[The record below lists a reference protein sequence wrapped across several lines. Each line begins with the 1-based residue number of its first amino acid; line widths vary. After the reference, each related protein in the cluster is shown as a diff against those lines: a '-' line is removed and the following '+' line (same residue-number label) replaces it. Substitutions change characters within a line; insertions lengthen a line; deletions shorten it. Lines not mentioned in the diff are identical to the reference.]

1 MAAAGILLDRDP
13 QVTSPGRAHCR
24 FCETPLRHVF
34 VDFGATPLANSYL
47 RPEQLSQVEL
57 HYPLRVLVCERCL
70 LVQLESFAA
79 PELIFSDYA
88 YFSSYSDTLLHH
100 SKAYA
105 DMISDRLELGAGDRV
120 VEIGS
125 NDGYL
130 LQYFQEK
137 DLEVLGLEPAANIAE
152 VAVRKGIPTEVRFFG
167 SDVARELVAQ
177 GRRARLLVVNNVLA
191 HVPALN
197 DFVAGLKFLLQPGG
211 MVTLEFHHLL
221 SLIANRQF
229 DTIYHEHVQY
239 FSLDTARRVLGAHG
253 LAVFDAEQLTTQG
266 GSLRVYAGHEED
278 SPGSLSANAAGILAK
293 EEAAGLSNIECYLSF
308 SERVKELKLRLLSF
322 LVDARR
328 AGKSVVCYGA
338 AAKGNTLLNYAGV
351 RADLVDYAV
360 DRSPHKQG
368 LYLPGSRIPIRHPDK
383 VKETRPDYLLIL
395 PWNLQKEIV
404 EQMSHIRAWGGRFV
418 VPIPELKVLP

>member
-1 MAAAGILLDRDP
+1 MAAAGYLLDRDP
-13 QVTSPGRAHCR
+13 QVTSPGRAACR
-24 FCETPLRHVF
+24 FCGTPLRHVF
-34 VDFGATPLANSYL
+34 ADLGATPLANSYL

-57 HYPLRVLVCERCL
+57 HYPLRVFVCERCL

-79 PELIFSDYA
+79 PELIFSNYA

-137 DLEVLGLEPAANIAE
+137 GLTVLGIEPAANIAE

-167 SDVARELVAQ
+167 SEAAHELAAE

-197 DFVAGLKFLLQPGG
+197 DFVAGLKILLQPRGV
-211 MVTLEFHHLL
+211 VTLEFHHLL

-239 FSLDTARRVLGAHG
+239 FSLATARDVLAAHG
-253 LAVFDAEQLTTQG
+253 LMVFDAEELSTQG
-266 GSLRVYAGHEED
+266 GSLRIYACHQGD
-278 SPGSLSANAAGILAK
+278 FRGRLSINAAGILAK

-308 SERVKELKLRLLSF
+308 SERVKELKLHLLSF

-368 LYLPGSRIPIRHPDK
+368 LYLPGSRIPICHPDK
-383 VKETRPDYLLIL
+383 VKETRADYLLIL
-395 PWNLQKEIV
+395 PWNLQEEIV